1 MRGGGGGG
9 LNAQESFD
17 GGISI
22 KLVIRLLPDSTITQN
37 RCVYTFDVCGLQSA
51 C

>member
-1 MRGGGGGG
+1 MR
-9 LNAQESFD
+9 AC
-17 GGISI
+17 ISI
-22 KLVIRLLPDSTITQN
+22 KLVIRFLPDRTIIQY